1 MRVPLLLI
9 GSIVI
14 FSGCATKPVE
24 YYYGN
29 YSQTLYRSKKD
40 ETPETLAKHKKTL
53 LEIIQTSTTK
63 GYRVP
68 PGIYLEYGY
77 LLAKDGDKEADR
89 YFSLEATTY
98 PESAKFVAFVR
109 SQINAPKT

>member
-1 MRVPLLLI
+1 MRLLLLLL
-9 GSIVI
+9 GGVAV
-14 FSGCATKPVE
+14 FSGCATQPVN
-24 YYYGN
+24 YYYGQ

-40 ETPETLAKHKKTL
+40 ETPATLATHKKTL
-53 LEIIQTSTTK
+53 LEIIQKSADK

-77 LLAKDGDKEADR
+77 LLAKEGDKEADR

-98 PESAKFVAFVR
+98 PEAARFVAFVR
-109 SQINAPKT
+109 SQISAPKT